1 MNKPLEGVR
10 ALDCGIYHAGPG
22 GLAILGDLGAEVI
35 KIEQPKTGDPM
46 RRLWRVG
53 GVPLHIPG
61 DRSLF
66 FEGANRNKKSV
77 TIDLKTEKGNEILH
91 RLVAESDV
99 FLTNM
104 RPMALKKL
112 KMTYPLLRKTRP
124 DLIYASVSAFGPKG
138 PDKDRGGFD
147 YLGQA
152 RSGFMFSMGEADTP
166 PIVCQFGIIDQA
178 TAIMVSQH
186 ILTALYVR
194 ERTGKGQKI
203 DVSILGSALCLLHF
217 NVLIAQLTGGEV
229 PRHRRATNQAMRN
242 YYRCKDDRWIMLTLT
257 PPARYWRDLC
267 LALEHPELEKDPRF
281 DTDDGRWENAPELVA
296 ALDAVFIT
304 RPLDD
309 WLDRFG
315 EYDLLCCAVQT
326 VNDLTKD
333 PQVMENEYLVD
344 FDHPTLGK
352 VKIPGYSA
360 HFSENSAGTTS
371 ASPDLGEHT
380 EEVLMEIGGYTKR
393 EIKTLR
399 EEGVI

>member
-1 MNKPLEGVR
+1 MNRPLEGIR

-35 KIEQPKTGDPM
+35 KIEQPKVGDPM

-53 GVPLHIPG
+53 GVPLHIAG

-77 TIDLKTEKGNEILH
+77 TVDLKTDKGNEILH
-91 RLVAESDV
+91 RLVAETDV
-99 FLTNM
+99 LLTNM
-104 RPMALKKL
+104 RPKALEKL
-112 KMTYPLLRKTRP
+112 RMTYPLLRETKP

-152 RSGFMFSMGEADTP
+152 RSGFMYSMGEADTP
-166 PIVCQFGIIDQA
+166 PVVCQFGIIDQA

-194 ERTGKGQKI
+194 ERTGKGQEVN
-203 DVSILGSALCLLHF
+203 VSILGSAMSLLYF

-229 PRHRRATNQAMRN
+229 PRPRRSTDQAMRN

-257 PPARYWRDLC
+257 PPGRYWSSLC
-267 LALEHPELEKDPRF
+267 LALGHPELEKDPRF
-281 DTDDGRWENAPELVA
+281 DTDDGRWQNARELVSV
-296 ALDAVFIT
+296 LDAVFLT
-304 RPLDD
+304 RSMDS
-309 WLDRFG
+309 WLKTFE
-315 EYDLLCCAVQT
+315 EYDLLCCAVQS
-326 VNDLTKD
+326 VSDLAKD
-333 PQVMENEYLVD
+333 PQVMENGYLVD

-352 VKIPGYSA
+352 VKIPGYTA
-360 HFSENSAGTTS
+360 HFSENSAGTIS

-380 EEVLMEIGGYTKR
+380 DEVLMEIGGYTER
-393 EIKTLR
+393 EIGALR

>member
-1 MNKPLEGVR
+1 MDRPLEGVR

-35 KIEQPKTGDPM
+35 KIEQPKVGDPM

-53 GVPLHIPG
+53 GVPLHIAG

-77 TIDLKTEKGNEILH
+77 TVDLKTEKGNEILH
-91 RLVAESDV
+91 RLVAQSDV
-99 FLTNM
+99 LLTNM
-104 RPMALKKL
+104 RPKALDRL
-112 KMTYPLLRKTRP
+112 KMTYSLLREMNPK
-124 DLIYASVSAFGPKG
+124 LIYASVSAFGPKG
-138 PDKDRGGFD
+138 PEKDRGGFD

-152 RSGFMFSMGEADTP
+152 RSGFMYSMGEADSP
-166 PIVCQFGIIDQA
+166 PEVCQFGIIDQA

-186 ILTALYVR
+186 ILTALYAR

-203 DVSILGSALCLLHF
+203 DASILGAAMSLLYF

-229 PRHRRATNQAMRN
+229 PRHRRKTEQAMRN
-242 YYRCKDDRWIMLTLT
+242 YYKCKDDLWIMMTLT
-257 PPARYWRDLC
+257 PPARYWRSFC

-281 DTDDGRWENAPELVA
+281 DTDDRRWENAEELVSV
-296 ALDAVFIT
+296 LDAVFLT
-304 RPLDD
+304 RTRDV
-309 WLDRFG
+309 WLQTFS
-315 EYDLLCCAVQT
+315 EYDLLCCGVQT
-326 VNDLTKD
+326 VNDLDKD
-333 PQVMENEYLVD
+333 PQVMENGYLVD
-344 FDHPTLGK
+344 FDHPTLGQ
-352 VKIPGYSA
+352 VKIPGYTA

-380 EEVLMEIGGYTKR
+380 DEVLTEIGGYTEG
-393 EIKTLR
+393 EISAFR